1 MASLYKKPIT
11 VRDPKMGE
19 KVKAKSKKWW
29 GRYRDSLG
37 RDRRV
42 PLSVDKQAA
51 QAMLNELVNK
61 TEREK
66 AGLVDPVDEEMKR
79 PIKDHLADFRR
90 HKESKNNTPKYIRE
104 TMDMIQRT
112 VDALKWRRAVDITAH
127 DVEKFLADLRNRQGL
142 SIQTSNHY
150 LRALKGFTRWMVKK
164 GRLRSNPLDALQ
176 HLNSRVDRRH
186 DRRALSQEEFA
197 RLLEAT
203 EVGPPVE
210 GLIWRDRAILYILA
224 AWTGLRRGEIGS
236 LTLRNFRLDT
246 DPPTVTVEA
255 AYSKHRRED
264 VQVLHLNLVE
274 RFKEWLEHRRPMS
287 DREILF
293 PINEAT
299 CGIDRRTSK
308 MMRADVSA
316 ARRAWIA
323 EPRVA
328 ADDLPPGSQSE
339 RSALVEEVKRREA
352 SDFLLYKDSDGKYAD
367 FHALRHTFITNLC
380 KANVSPKTAQAL
392 ARHSDISLTMNVY
405 THVDQEEQA
414 AAINK
419 LPEV

>member
-1 MASLYKKPIT
+1 
-11 VRDPKMGE
+11 MG
-19 KVKAKSKKWW
+19 
-29 GRYRDSLG
+29 
-37 RDRRV
+37 
-42 PLSVDKQAA
+42 
-51 QAMLNELVNK
+51 
-61 TEREK
+61 
-66 AGLVDPVDEEMKR
+66 
-79 PIKDHLADFRR
+79 
-90 HKESKNNTPKYIRE
+90 KN
-104 TMDMIQRT
+104 
-112 VDALKWRRAVDITAH
+112 
-127 DVEKFLADLRNRQGL
+127 
-142 SIQTSNHY
+142 
-150 LRALKGFTRWMVKK
+150 

-176 HLNSRVDRRH
+176 LLNSRVDRRH

-197 RLLEAT
+197 RLLEAA
-203 EVGPPVE
+203 EVGAPIE
-210 GLIWRDRAILYILA
+210 GLVGSDRAMLYILA

-236 LTLRNFRLDT
+236 LTLRNFRLNA

-264 VQVLHLNLVE
+264 VQVLHLDLVE

-308 MMRADVSA
+308 MMRADLSA

-380 KANVSPKTAQAL
+380 KANVSPKTAQTL

-414 AAINK
+414 TAINK
-419 LPEV
+419 LPGV